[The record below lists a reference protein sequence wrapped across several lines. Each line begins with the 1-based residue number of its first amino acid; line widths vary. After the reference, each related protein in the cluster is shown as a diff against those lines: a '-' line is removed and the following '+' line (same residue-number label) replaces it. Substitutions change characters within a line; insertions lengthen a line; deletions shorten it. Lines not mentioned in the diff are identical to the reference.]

1 MNPFDDYEN
10 NTTTTTLSYLGQS
23 SVEIW
28 VEEYGRKKQT
38 CVSGWNID
46 DVDIKEHLKKI
57 KTSKGCNGSYKEKN
71 VNDEKIKVIQLQGNH
86 ADFIKKYIEDSGISP
101 DNIYIKG

>member
-10 NTTTTTLSYLGQS
+10 NTTTTASSLDQS
-23 SVEIW
+23 KVEIW
-28 VEEYGRKKQT
+28 IEEYGRKKKT

-46 DVDIKEHLKKI
+46 DKTINDHLKKI
-57 KTSKGCNGSYKEKN
+57 KTSKGCNGTYKEK
-71 VNDEKIKVIQLQGNH
+71 IIQLQGNH
-86 ADFIKKYIEDSGISP
+86 IDFIKKYIEDTGVCD